1 MKTLLPALLLTTLLA
16 SCAKDD
22 GPSLLGEWRPLS
34 AYAVYESSQT
44 GPPDTIRLDIDPRV
58 RLQFLPRAVR
68 HPFFLHANDTI
79 RYTDSYT
86 REGATLYLGN
96 DRAHPGTLLELS
108 DTRLR
113 VKLPVET
120 ANPNS
125 IRYHVITAS
134 R

>member
-1 MKTLLPALLLTTLLA
+1 MKTLLPALLLTILLA

-22 GPSLLGEWRPLS
+22 APSLLGEWRPLS
-34 AYAVYESSQT
+34 AYAVYE
-44 GPPDTIRLDIDPRV
+44 GPQAVTPDTIRLAIDPRV

-68 HPFFLHANDTI
+68 HPFFLYANDTI
-79 RYTDSYT
+79 RYTSAYT
-86 REGATLYLGN
+86 REGATLYLNG
-96 DRAHPGTLLELS
+96 DRAHPGALLELT

-120 ANPNS
+120 ATPNLV
-125 IRYHVITAS
+125 RYHVITAS

>member
-22 GPSLLGEWRPLS
+22 APSLLGEWRPLS
-34 AYAVYESSQT
+34 AYAVHE
-44 GPPDTIRLDIDPRV
+44 GPQAMPSDTIRL
-58 RLQFLPRAVR
+58 
-68 HPFFLHANDTI
+68 PF
-79 RYTDSYT
+79 
-86 REGATLYLGN
+86 
-96 DRAHPGTLLELS
+96 

-120 ANPNS
+120 ASPS
-125 IRYHVITAS
+125 LTGYHVITAT

>member
-22 GPSLLGEWRPLS
+22 APSLLGEWRPLS
-34 AYAVYESSQT
+34 AYAVYEGAQAVPS
-44 GPPDTIRLDIDPRV
+44 DTIRLAIDPRV
-58 RLQFLPRAVR
+58 RLQFLMRAVR
-68 HPFFLHANDTI
+68 HPFFLHETDTI
-79 RYTDSYT
+79 RYTSTYT
-86 REGATLYLGN
+86 REGATLYLNG

-120 ANPNS
+120 TTPS
-125 IRYHVITAS
+125 LIGYHVITAT